1 MDITDP
7 ASIQQVRGTATF
19 LWFCDTYFVSQGCRH
34 TSGNGQG
41 KKLFELAVVS
51 AMSLMKNESVLK
63 TYQSEWTSGK
73 EGCKGGKK
81 YCIYLVG
88 KVFI

>member
-1 MDITDP
+1 M
-7 ASIQQVRGTATF
+7 VKEKN
-19 LWFCDTYFVSQGCRH
+19 C
-34 TSGNGQG
+34 
-41 KKLFELAVVS
+41 FELAVVS